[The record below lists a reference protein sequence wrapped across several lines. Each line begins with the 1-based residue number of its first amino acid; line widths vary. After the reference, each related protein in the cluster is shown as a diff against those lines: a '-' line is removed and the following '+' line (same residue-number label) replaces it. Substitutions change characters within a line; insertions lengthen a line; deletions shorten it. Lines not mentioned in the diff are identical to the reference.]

1 MVKYEIAKLSTIV
14 LTIGIMASTA
24 LIIVPTNLAH
34 GQGFIEDLFGN
45 TTQANTTQANT
56 TQANTTQA
64 NTTQGDTNQGNASQ
78 GNLAVVID
86 VDTLSEN
93 IKERHPILAQMAGN
107 EDQDLIIKIKGMD
120 SKEAAK
126 TTIALNILRLLEDY
140 KRLDVE

>member
-1 MVKYEIAKLSTIV
+1 MVKHNIAKLSV
-14 LTIGIMASTA
+14 MALTIAIMASSA
-24 LIIVPTNLAH
+24 LIISPTKVAH
-34 GQGFIEDLFGN
+34 GQGSVGDIISNLTQSN
-45 TTQANTTQANT
+45 TTQS
-56 TQANTTQA
+56 
-64 NTTQGDTNQGNASQ
+64 NTTQGNATQ
-78 GNLAVVID
+78 DDATEGKLTVVID

-107 EDQDLIIKIKGMD
+107 EDQDIIVKIKGMD

>member
-1 MVKYEIAKLSTIV
+1 MVKHNIAKLSV
-14 LTIGIMASTA
+14 MALTIAIMASST
-24 LIIVPTNLAH
+24 LTVNPTKVAN
-34 GQGFIEDLFGN
+34 GQGSVGDIISNLTQSNTTQSNMTQGN
-45 TTQANTTQANT
+45 TTQ
-56 TQANTTQA
+56 
-64 NTTQGDTNQGNASQ
+64 GNATQ
-78 GNLAVVID
+78 DGATEGNLTVVID

-107 EDQDLIIKIKGMD
+107 EDQDIIVKIKGMD

>member
-1 MVKYEIAKLSTIV
+1 MVKHNIAKLSIMT
-14 LTIGIMASTA
+14 LTIAIMASSA
-24 LIIVPTNLAH
+24 LIISPTKVAH
-34 GQGFIEDLFGN
+34 GQGSVGDIITNL
-45 TTQANTTQANT
+45 TQS
-56 TQANTTQA
+56 
-64 NTTQGDTNQGNASQ
+64 NTTQGNATQ
-78 GNLAVVID
+78 DDATEGKLTVVID

-107 EDQDLIIKIKGMD
+107 EDQDIIVKIKGMD